1 MPREF
6 SYELDSLEKVT
17 AARDALASCPA
28 DKGDISLCKELTDV
42 INNPTKY
49 NALSQP
55 RIHKWLKKAFGL

>member
-28 DKGDISLCKELTDV
+28 NKGDINLCKELTDV

-49 NALSQP
+49 NSITPQ
-55 RIHKWLKKAFGL
+55 RITKGMKKPYG